1 MRMERIE
8 YGRTHVEPVCVCVRV
23 RESVRCVPHRLGSV
37 RWRCERDTRAPS
49 WRLLSCVCAKKKLGR
64 YSGALALVL
73 VPRYSILHTT
83 LHYPAAPAVH
93 Y

>member
-1 MRMERIE
+1 MLTKVAPWVAMTNAVSAAATCARAE
-8 YGRTHVEPVCVCVRV
+8 VPPS
-23 RESVRCVPHRLGSV
+23 SVSGARSASGKSLPDC
-37 RWRCERDTRAPS
+37 CAPK
-49 WRLLSCVCAKKKLGR
+49 KKKLGR

>member
-1 MRMERIE
+1 M
-8 YGRTHVEPVCVCVRV
+8 
-23 RESVRCVPHRLGSV
+23 GSGS
-37 RWRCERDTRAPS
+37 RANKD
-49 WRLLSCVCAKKKLGR
+49 KKKLGR